1 MQPPRPFRAGTGCLS
16 SGAGVSDTTVS
27 SMLFSPL
34 ATPFILVS
42 NASLSLSTRSG
53 FNFFVVHRLDSL
65 SALLATSELENW
77 PRLASRCCAIDAGI
91 GHARC
96 GIPQFSTT
104 SAKQLAS
111 ATPGNVLYGKMHTV
125 RDTSVLHQTGIVL
138 SYRFRWL
145 PHFSQK
151 CGLQHSSTKA

>member
-34 ATPFILVS
+34 ATPIILVS

-53 FNFFVVHRLDSL
+53 FNFFNVHRL
-65 SALLATSELENW
+65 SALLATSELENR

-96 GIPQFSTT
+96 GIPLFSTT

-138 SYRFRWL
+138 SYLFRWL
-145 PHFSQK
+145 PHLSKK